1 MAITSAVIAE
11 DTPTA
16 SVITTWL
23 GNTQDER
30 VVNGFLVEDDN
41 ALYVTI
47 SAGTAWVKDATGKL
61 YQIISSAEESLL
73 LTDDDTNYI
82 YLHSDNGSDWLTNST
97 SSTVPDDAIHLA
109 TVVCASGDITS
120 VTDAR
125 PIEKHEKVY
134 SMLGQAHPA
143 GGPYNNYIHLN
154 PSFGKYI
161 RIKKI
166 KYLVK
171 CNSNIPYTY
180 CYYNLGAGEVQLDA
194 YRDNPAWTGSERDL
208 TPNVESTDKTADV
221 YVRLY
226 FPYVLSCIINITSIR
241 VYVEEWS

>member
-134 SMLGQAHPA
+134 SMLGKTMCVA
-143 GGPYNNYIHLN
+143 GTYNNYIHLN
-154 PSFGKYI
+154 PSGSKYVK
-161 RIKKI
+161 IKKI
-166 KYLVK
+166 KYTVR
-171 CNSNIPYTY
+171 CNSTTPYIY
-180 CYYNLGAGEVQLDA
+180 CYYNLGSGETQADA
-194 YRDNPAWTGSERDL
+194 YKDSGSYTETNKDL
-208 TPNVESTDKTADV
+208 TLNVSSTDATADV
-221 YVRLY
+221 YVRFY
-226 FPYVLSCIINITSIR
+226 YSCGSSTKMNLTSIR
-241 VYVEEWS
+241 IYTEEWS